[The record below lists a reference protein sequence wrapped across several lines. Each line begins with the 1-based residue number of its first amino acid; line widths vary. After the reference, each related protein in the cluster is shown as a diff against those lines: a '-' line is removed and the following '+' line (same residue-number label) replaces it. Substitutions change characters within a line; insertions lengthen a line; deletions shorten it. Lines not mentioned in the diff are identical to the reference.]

1 MSGVLF
7 HYVKRQFGPTT
18 LELKKLGGGLKSGV
32 LFHYVKANWTYYF
45 IIKKIGGW
53 SYSCDRGFIML
64 KKKHLDSLLFNFKKI
79 GGGDLMSGV
88 HYVKLKHK
96 DNLVPLL

>member
-1 MSGVLF
+1 MGPLLFHEKKLEGGLVSGVLF

-18 LELKKLGGGLKSGV
+18 LEIKKLGGGLKSGV

-53 SYSCDRGFIML
+53 CQGF
-64 KKKHLDSLLFNFKKI
+64 
-79 GGGDLMSGV
+79 
-88 HYVKLKHK
+88 HYVKKKPSGLTAF
-96 DNLVPLL
+96 